1 MATKRQQA
9 ELDKVEA
16 IVVSE
21 KDRILEIMRD
31 ADIYSPI
38 LDPMIETY
46 LDTFRAYTM
55 FYRRWQR
62 MAFPIETKHT
72 NQGGNTNYT
81 KKVLAQEVEIWG
93 DKKMRALERLGLT
106 NKAVPIKIQ
115 TGATTVDTQGNVEKE
130 TESEPPNE
138 LQAWRNKY
146 NAEKAVK

>member
-1 MATKRQQA
+1 MATKRQQV

-16 IVVSE
+16 IVVAE
-21 KDRILEIMRD
+21 KDRILQIMRD
-31 ADIYSPI
+31 AEIYNPI

-93 DKKMRALERLGLT
+93 DKKIKTLERLGLT

-115 TGATTVDTQGNVEKE
+115 TGATTVDTKGNIEKTSE
-130 TESEPPNE
+130 ESTTDE
-138 LQAWRNKY
+138 LQAWREKFD
-146 NAEKAVK
+146 AKKAVK